1 VCLAELGVAM
11 SILAPMSCCTLKLRS
26 YCSITWEIPD
36 STRMVCDEVKSLQYV
51 EATKRETRVASTRYP
66 AAGSAFTLQ

>member
-36 STRMVCDEVKSLQYV
+36 STRMVCDEVKSLQ
-51 EATKRETRVASTRYP
+51 
-66 AAGSAFTLQ
+66 